1 MFKKYIWCLFK
12 QFCEA
17 NGLDITNTNKIY
29 SDEFADW
36 IMRQKSLLNIYES
49 YLKFL
54 EFDNSVDDILEIGKG
69 QYDSLSQ
76 QGIRVISPFAE
87 TMGKRNSTL
96 YIDREIPL
104 ILHQNG
110 IIIPMEHILM
120 TYNPYF
126 ESDILNWNLIHN
138 RGENN
143 ISIGM
148 FGKLTDE
155 DSERKVKVLEN
166 ISKQMN
172 EDFTFDLD
180 TEDGNYFCSLNSKR
194 TIKRKILNK

>member
-54 EFDNSVDDILEIGKG
+54 GFDSSVDDILEIGKG

-180 TEDGNYFCSLNSKR
+180 TEDENYFCSLNSKR